1 MSKQTSTLSTKEEL
15 LNYLNNGLVKY
26 DALIAEINQTKDGI
40 DEAIIRQE
48 ENIVAYEN
56 QKIECDA
63 GIATCEQDKLYVNE
77 LILMVEANLIK
88 KIN

>member
-1 MSKQTSTLSTKEEL
+1 MSKQTSTINTDEEL
-15 LNYLNNGLVKY
+15 LNYLNNQLAQY
-26 DALIAEINQTKDGI
+26 DALIKEINTTKDSI

-63 GIATCEQDKLYVNE
+63 KIVTCEQNKAYTNI
-77 LILMVEANLIK
+77 LIAMVEAV
-88 KIN
+88 